1 MTMTA
6 KRQPVVE
13 PTAQR
18 ALLTGLY
25 LELSAE
31 IDEALALAD
40 AVGVAADRAGEDDAD
55 SGTRLSH
62 REQQLS
68 LLSSVQQRRAQVER
82 AIERLD
88 AGTYGRCEQCDGAIP
103 RARLEAFP
111 AVTTCVDCKRRSE
124 RQV

>member
-1 MTMTA
+1 MTITA
-6 KRQPVVE
+6 KRPPVAE
-13 PTAQR
+13 SSAQR
-18 ALLTGLY
+18 DLLNGLY

-31 IDEALALAD
+31 IDEALELAD
-40 AVGVAADRAGEDDAD
+40 AVGVAERAGEDEAD
-55 SGTRLSH
+55 CGTRLSH

-68 LLSSVQQRRAQVER
+68 VLSSIQQRRAQVER

-88 AGTYGRCEQCDGAIP
+88 GGTYGRCEQCDGPIP
-103 RARLEAFP
+103 LARLEAFP

>member
-1 MTMTA
+1 MTITA
-6 KRQPVVE
+6 KRPPVVE
-13 PTAQR
+13 PSAQR

-31 IDEALALAD
+31 IDEALQLAD
-40 AVGVAADRAGEDDAD
+40 AVGVAADRAGEDEAD
-55 SGTRLSH
+55 CGTRLSH

-88 AGTYGRCEQCDGAIP
+88 AGSYGRCEQCDGAIP
-103 RARLEAFP
+103 PARLEAFP